1 MKQGQQQQRYRVL
14 ERLAAG
20 GMAEVY
26 LAESAGIEGFKKRV
40 AIKRVLPHLSEK
52 KRFIAMFLDEARLSA
67 NLTHSN
73 VAQVFDIGVGES
85 AYFIVMEYVDGSDLK
100 AIIEYLR
107 KTKRTLPVE
116 VAIYIGEKICD
127 GLAYAHEARS
137 PDGQPLRVVHR
148 DVTPANVLV
157 TKWGEVKIVDF
168 GLAKATSQLEK
179 SEPGIVK
186 GKFGYLSPEATRAE
200 EVDARTDIF
209 AVGIILWEMLAGKRL
224 FLGESDYQTIKRV
237 QEALVPSLSSHNK
250 DVPPELEKIIA
261 RALAR
266 DPEKRFQTAREFG
279 RALTSLLFKMGRPVG
294 AHDVADLVHGTV
306 ALRKTSDQEKDT
318 TLHKLIEAALLEF
331 TSLHDSATSARSGSI
346 PDDGKGALPRAL
358 KEPPARVSQ
367 FEDIGKWAEEVE
379 TNPSSGNMPVS
390 RVPGSRRIQL
400 ITRDVLPVDS
410 AAATVKMARQ
420 PSDPGVDSAPA
431 TRKEVPRARGGADEV
446 VESVPA
452 VTVKASPQAFG
463 GLVERVP
470 VLTFKE
476 ALRAEDA
483 VESAPVATVKATPD
497 AKTTAWSPGA
507 KGPEDVRVGED
518 RTPAA
523 ITVLG
528 TNHGPMSRPA
538 GGQTRTILLVA
549 VVLLLVV
556 LAYFGG
562 LASR

>member
-85 AYFIVMEYVDGSDLK
+85 SYFIVMEYVDGSDLK

-116 VAIYIGEKICD
+116 VAVYIGEKICE
-127 GLAYAHEARS
+127 GLAYAHEARGG
-137 PDGQPLRVVHR
+137 DGQPLRVVHR
-148 DVTPANVLV
+148 DVSPANVLV

-209 AVGIILWEMLAGKRL
+209 AVGIILWEMLAGRRL
-224 FLGESDYQTIKRV
+224 FLGESDYQTIKHV
-237 QEALVPSLSSHNK
+237 QDALVPPLGPLNK
-250 DVPPELEKIIA
+250 DVPPELEKIIS

-266 DPEKRFQTAREFG
+266 DADKRYQTARELG
-279 RALTSLLFKMGRPVG
+279 RALTALLFKMGRPVG
-294 AHDVADLVHGTV
+294 AHDVAELVHGTV
-306 ALRKTSDQEKDT
+306 ALRKTAGDEKDS

-331 TSLHDSATSARSGSI
+331 TSLHDSATSGRSGSI
-346 PDDGKGALPRAL
+346 PAEGKGSLPRVP
-358 KEPPARVSQ
+358 KEPAARVSH

-379 TNPSSGNMPVS
+379 GVPSSGEMHPS
-390 RVPGSRRIQL
+390 RAPGSRRIQL
-400 ITRDVLPVDS
+400 ITRDVPVDS
-410 AAATVKMARQ
+410 AAAVTVKTVHAAEAEAEL
-420 PSDPGVDSAPA
+420 GPA
-431 TRKEVPRARGGADEV
+431 TRKEVSRTRREADEV
-446 VESVPA
+446 GESAPA
-452 VTVKASPQAFG
+452 PTVKATPQALG
-463 GLVERVP
+463 VGVDSAPVP
-470 VLTFKE
+470 TLKE
-476 ALRAEDA
+476 TPLAKDV
-483 VESAPVATVKATPD
+483 VESAPAVTVKATPD
-497 AKTTAWSPGA
+497 AKTTARSPGA
-507 KGPEDVRVGED
+507 KGPEDAKED
-518 RTPAA
+518 RGASVVTVFAPKDAALDKPAA
-523 ITVLG
+523 
-528 TNHGPMSRPA
+528 
-538 GGQTRTILLVA
+538 GQTKTILLA
-549 VVLLLVV
+549 AGVLLLVV
-556 LAYFGG
+556 LAYFAGVI
-562 LASR
+562 SH